1 MKRRAW
7 SVVRVC
13 LGVAA
18 SALLGW
24 LAVRGLDWR
33 LVLDTFTGV
42 SLKMIAL
49 AMIVFFVAN
58 YLRAARWRVLF
69 VGGTVSTNRLFI
81 VQNIGIGLNNVV
93 PIRVASEAVQLAIL
107 TLRDGV
113 RPSVALAT
121 LGMERVLDLVVS
133 AAILGIALLLIPE
146 MDRFAPYVWGA
157 IGFAIVSVAI
167 VRLLAWGSTGVKW
180 ALRLRF
186 LANFME
192 AVRDLE
198 RERTRLAIS
207 TAMTLAYWLL
217 VGVTAWIIA
226 DAIDLSIT
234 PVVATAVIMGT
245 IYFATAVP
253 AAPAAI
259 GTFEFAVVYVLE
271 MFGVTRESGFGFAVI
286 THAVFFL
293 PPTVIAAIFL
303 PGEGLF
309 SIERLRAA
317 LAGMRDRHAAKST

>member
-1 MKRRAW
+1 M
-7 SVVRVC
+7 
-13 LGVAA
+13 
-18 SALLGW
+18 
-24 LAVRGLDWR
+24 
-33 LVLDTFTGV
+33 
-42 SLKMIAL
+42 
-49 AMIVFFVAN
+49 
-58 YLRAARWRVLF
+58 
-69 VGGTVSTNRLFI
+69 
-81 VQNIGIGLNNVV
+81 
-93 PIRVASEAVQLAIL
+93 ASEAVQLAIL

-186 LANFME
+186 LGNFME

-271 MFGVTRESGFGFAVI
+271 VFGVTRESGFD
-286 THAVFFL
+286 
-293 PPTVIAAIFL
+293 
-303 PGEGLF
+303 
-309 SIERLRAA
+309 SR
-317 LAGMRDRHAAKST
+317 S